1 MGRDS
6 AGRSGD
12 RLATILIIEDES
24 HLRRD
29 ISELLA
35 YSGFGTL
42 EAANGADGLELAE
55 SGQPDLILCD
65 ITMPGMDGL
74 QVLQRMRANPRTA
87 AIPFVFLTARAEG
100 ELRDILARAGAD
112 DYLAKP
118 FTLDQLHAVIQS
130 NLTS

>member
-1 MGRDS
+1 M
-6 AGRSGD
+6 
-12 RLATILIIEDES
+12 ATILIIEDEN

-35 YSGFGTL
+35 YSGFSTL
-42 EAANGADGLELAE
+42 EAANGVEGLQLAE
-55 SGQPDLILCD
+55 SGKPDLILCD

-74 QVLQRMRANPRTA
+74 QVLHRMRANPSTS

-100 ELRDILARAGAD
+100 ELRELLSRAGAD

-118 FTLDQLHAVIQS
+118 FTLEQLHAVIES
-130 NLTS
+130 NLRG